1 MKKISVISTIC
12 AALLMLVFFSRC
24 MNKDAAVTVDANYKE
39 PLKKLSQY
47 HFFKG
52 DLKLLMPNNRVL
64 PYDLITPLFS
74 DYALKA
80 RFVWMPEGTAA
91 KYVKDEALEFPVAM
105 GTIGIEVGSCT
116 GINIARC

>member
-1 MKKISVISTIC
+1 MKKISVLSTIV
-12 AALLMLVFFSRC
+12 AALFSLVFFSRC
-24 MNKDAAVTVDANYKE
+24 MNNDAAVTVDANYKE

-52 DLKLLMPNNRVL
+52 DLKALAPNDRVL

-80 RFVWMPEGTAA
+80 RFVWMPEGASA
-91 KYVKDEALEFPVAM
+91 KYVKELLF
-105 GTIGIEVGSCT
+105 SQ
-116 GINIARC
+116 

>member
-1 MKKISVISTIC
+1 MPALQAMHPTNIFSEKENVMKNISVLLTIC
-12 AALLMLVFFSRC
+12 ACCFVLVFFSRC
-24 MNKDAAVTVDANYKE
+24 MNGSSAVTVDANYTE

-52 DLKLLMPNNRVL
+52 DMKELTPNDRVL

-80 RFVWMPEGTAA
+80 RFVWMPEGTSA
-91 KYVKDEALEFPVAM
+91 KYMKD
-105 GTIGIEVGSCT
+105 
-116 GINIARC
+116 